1 MYDWDFSVARLAAQ
15 APRWEP
21 GTAAGYHAQNQGH
34 LLGEVLRRIDG
45 RSLQRSVPE
54 ELAAPL
60 GADFQTGAKAQDM
73 PRIAPVIAPPPLPV
87 PIDFAALDPQSMTVR
102 CSTGPISDVDNA
114 NTDA

>member
-45 RSLQRSVPE
+45 RSLQSLCARGAGS
-54 ELAAPL
+54 AA
-60 GADFQTGAKAQDM
+60 G
-73 PRIAPVIAPPPLPV
+73 R
-87 PIDFAALDPQSMTVR
+87 
-102 CSTGPISDVDNA
+102 
-114 NTDA
+114 